1 MPSNRSG
8 ARSRMAN
15 IGAVYNFENARNG
28 GKGPGFFLDK
38 FVNRTIRTNRTNQIN
53 QILEKKY
60 DLSIFI
66 LSDELSI
73 EAINTFKDKN
83 ELKIQKFSST
93 TVMSNINAIKENI
106 KNDKNRK
113 ILLVDETFSPNFT
126 DMKIPFFVIDKNKS
140 NLSNL
145 SNFINLMLFYKL
157 KKNN

>member
-1 MPSNRSG
+1 MPSNRST

-38 FVNRTIRTNRTNQIN
+38 FVNRTIRTNQIN

-66 LSDELSI
+66 LSDEISI

-93 TVMSNINAIKENI
+93 TVMSNINAIKQNI

-113 ILLVDETFSPNFT
+113 ILLVDETISQNFT
-126 DMKIPFFVIDKNKS
+126 DTKIPFFVIDKNKS
-140 NLSNL
+140 NLENL

>member
-1 MPSNRSG
+1 MPSNRST

-38 FVNRTIRTNRTNQIN
+38 FVNRTIRTNQIN

-83 ELKIQKFSST
+83 ELKVQKFSST
-93 TVMSNINAIKENI
+93 TVMSNINAIKQNI

-113 ILLVDETFSPNFT
+113 ILLVDETISPNFT

-140 NLSNL
+140 NLSN
-145 SNFINLMLFYKL
+145 FINLMLFYKL

>member
-1 MPSNRSG
+1 MPSNRST

-38 FVNRTIRTNRTNQIN
+38 FVNRTIRTNQIN

-66 LSDELSI
+66 LSDEISI

-83 ELKIQKFSST
+83 ELKVQKFSST
-93 TVMSNINAIKENI
+93 TVMSNINAIKQNI

-113 ILLVDETFSPNFT
+113 ILLVDETISQNFT

-140 NLSNL
+140 NLENL

>member
-1 MPSNRSG
+1 MPSNRST

-38 FVNRTIRTNRTNQIN
+38 FVNRTIRTNQIN

-93 TVMSNINAIKENI
+93 TVMSNINAIKQNI

-113 ILLVDETFSPNFT
+113 ILLVDETISQNFT

-140 NLSNL
+140 NLENL

>member
-1 MPSNRSG
+1 MPSNRST

-38 FVNRTIRTNRTNQIN
+38 FVNRTIRTNQIN
-53 QILEKKY
+53 QIEKKY

-66 LSDELSI
+66 LSDEISI

-83 ELKIQKFSST
+83 ELKVQKFSST
-93 TVMSNINAIKENI
+93 TVMSNINAIKQNI

-113 ILLVDETFSPNFT
+113 ILLVDETISQNFT
-126 DMKIPFFVIDKNKS
+126 DTKIPFFVIDKNKS
-140 NLSNL
+140 NLENL

>member
-1 MPSNRSG
+1 MPSNRST

-38 FVNRTIRTNRTNQIN
+38 FVNRTIRTNQIN

-66 LSDELSI
+66 LSDEISI

-83 ELKIQKFSST
+83 ELKVQKFSST
-93 TVMSNINAIKENI
+93 TVMSNINAIKQNI

-113 ILLVDETFSPNFT
+113 ILLVDETISQNFT
-126 DMKIPFFVIDKNKS
+126 DTKIPFFVIDKNKS
-140 NLSNL
+140 NLENL